1 MTDDVVT
8 RRSLF
13 VLGASALVVLSAS
26 GCKKGPPSSC
36 NDVSGL
42 SPADAELRKTLEYV
56 DRSPIAAQ
64 TCDKCQQWV
73 APASEDQCGACK
85 VMKGPVHP
93 QGHCKVFVAKA

>member
-1 MTDDVVT
+1 MKQEDLS
-8 RRSLF
+8 RRHLF
-13 VLGASALVVLSAS
+13 VLSASALVAWSVT

-42 SPADAELRKTLEYV
+42 SAADAEARKALEYV
-56 DRSPIAAQ
+56 DRSPVAAQ

-73 APASEDQCGACK
+73 EPPSADQCGGCK